1 MISVSSSTEGTYTT
15 ILYGSTTAVITDPVF
30 DGSNVPET
38 YIRDQ
43 SLVPPP
49 HVLRTRILEGMY
61 STTGVDAAT
70 RPGDGATGAGAAGL
84 SSLPPLATTVLADQ
98 AGVAGL

>member
-1 MISVSSSTEGTYTT
+1 MFCALDVQISPASVVQSPVSDITMISVSSSTEGTYTT
-15 ILYGSTTAVITDPVF
+15 ILYGSTTAVMTDPVF

-49 HVLRTRILEGMY
+49 HVLRTKN
-61 STTGVDAAT
+61 
-70 RPGDGATGAGAAGL
+70 P
-84 SSLPPLATTVLADQ
+84 
-98 AGVAGL
+98 